1 MCDACCT
8 IPPGPRIGR
17 AQFLKLIGAGAAATA
32 LSGTAFARTAAAAPR
47 SAAGAGEAPL
57 LVDNVRGYTVARDGR
72 LRRFSRMLVTPGGK
86 VAALDPGAVKGVQR
100 LDGRGRVL
108 LPGLHDAHGHLWGIG
123 ALAVRL
129 DLTGT
134 KSLQEALDRLAAYAA
149 AHPEQTWIQGR
160 GWNEVVWG
168 LGRLP
173 TAQDLDTVVS
183 DRPVWLVRVDGHAGV
198 ANSKAL
204 QLSGVTADTPDPAGG
219 QIVRDASGAPTGV
232 FVDTAKTFVTSK
244 LPEPTLEDVRARA
257 LAAQTRL
264 NAVGLTSVSDAG
276 TSADGVV
283 VLRELASSGE
293 LTLRL
298 NAFLDYEAFTEIG
311 ADARTDSY
319 ADDMLRVRT
328 VKLYVDGALG
338 SHGAA
343 LIEPY
348 SDRPSTKGL
357 LQMEPAELNRRVQ
370 EILRGGYQAAVH
382 AIGDLGNRVVLDA
395 YERGFSTVGDQGLR
409 HRIEHAQ
416 IISLDDIPRFKRLG
430 IIASMQPVHATD
442 DMNMAE
448 TRVGP
453 DRIKGGYAW
462 RSLLDQGSVV
472 ASGSDFPVSSEN
484 PFDGLHAAVTRT
496 DREGKPAGGWY
507 PGQAMTPVEALRSFT
522 VDAAYAAHQEKVLGG
537 LEPGKWADFVLVDS
551 DPFDLPGGRALWQ
564 TEVLQ
569 TWVAGHRV
577 GEYGAL

>member
-1 MCDACCT
+1 MCDACCP
-8 IPPGPRIGR
+8 IPPGPRLGR
-17 AQFLKLIGAGAAATA
+17 AQFLKLIGAGAAAAT
-32 LSGTAFARTAAAAPR
+32 LSGTALAGTAAAAPR
-47 SAAGAGEAPL
+47 GAAGGGGGPL
-57 LVDNVRGYTVARDGR
+57 LVDNVRGYTIDRRGR
-72 LRRFSRMLVTPGGK
+72 LRRFSRMLVTPGGR
-86 VAALDPGAVKGVQR
+86 VAAIDPGAARGVRR

-123 ALAVRL
+123 ALAVQL
-129 DLTGT
+129 DVSGT
-134 KSLQEALDRLAAYAA
+134 RSLQEALNRLAAYAT

-160 GWNEVVWG
+160 GWNEVIWG

-173 TAQDLDTVVS
+173 TARDLDSVVS

-204 QLSGVTADTPDPAGG
+204 ELSGVTANTPDPSGG

-232 FVDTAKTFVTSK
+232 FVDTAKTFVTSL
-244 LPEPTLEDVRARA
+244 LPEPTLDDVQARA

-264 NAVGLTSVSDAG
+264 NAVGLTSVSEAG

-283 VLRELASSGE
+283 VLRRLASRGE

-298 NAFLDYEAFTEIG
+298 NAFLDYEAFTEVG
-311 ADARTDSY
+311 ADARTDSF
-319 ADDMLRVRT
+319 AKDMLRVRT
-328 VKLYVDGALG
+328 VKLYIDGALG

-357 LQMEPAELNRRVQ
+357 LIMEPAELNRRV
-370 EILRGGYQAAVH
+370 ERILRGGYQAAVH

-395 YERGFSTVGDQGLR
+395 YELAFKSVGNRGLR

-416 IISLDDIPRFKRLG
+416 IIAPHDIPRYKRLG

-448 TRVGP
+448 TRLGP

-462 RSLLDQGSVV
+462 RTMLDQGTVV

-484 PFDGLHAAVTRT
+484 PFDGLHAAITRT
-496 DREGKPAGGWY
+496 DREGKPTGGWY
-507 PGQAMTPVEALRSFT
+507 PEQAMTPVEALRSFT
-522 VDAAYAAHQEKVLGG
+522 VDAAYAAHQDKVLGG
-537 LEPGKWADFVLVDS
+537 LVPGKWADFILVDT
-551 DPFDLPGGRALWQ
+551 DPFELPAGRALWQ
-564 TEVLQ
+564 TKVLQ
-569 TWVAGHRV
+569 TWVGGHRV